1 MSLTPL
7 LLRRRDAYR
16 RTFLGAD
23 GRPHRSAEG
32 VLADLRRFCRATS
45 PSFTPGDPHTTA
57 LLEGRREVWN
67 RLMAFLQ
74 LDDNAVWHLTEGDDD

>member
-1 MSLTPL
+1 MAQTPL

-16 RTFLGAD
+16 RTFLDAD
-23 GRPHRSAEG
+23 GRPNRNAER
-32 VLADLRRFCRATS
+32 VLADLRRFCRATA
-45 PSFTPGDPHTTA
+45 PSFTPGDPYTTA

-74 LDDNAVWHLTEGDDD
+74 LDDDRVWHLTEGDDD